1 MTGSAVTDRRTDKSN
16 FNIAQRVFDELGN
29 ATGMLTA
36 EKLGESLRLDG
47 ATIDNALR
55 RLRQLRCLRSMCD
68 DGEWRYGLR
77 VGAERP
83 RDRRGKPRVRQTTQD
98 GVAA

>member
-1 MTGSAVTDRRTDKSN
+1 MTDRRTDKSN
-16 FNIAQRVFDELGN
+16 FNIAQRVFDALGN
-29 ATGMLTA
+29 AAGMLTA
-36 EKLGESLRLDG
+36 DALSASLRLDG

-55 RLRQLRCLRSMCD
+55 RLRQLKCLRSICD

-83 RDRRGKPRVRQTTQD
+83 RDRRGKPRTRPMRQD